1 MQCTMTF
8 HRKIALLLL
17 CFFTITAAHSEEQWV
32 LEKSQGPIK
41 VLSRHISQD
50 GSLQP
55 QKEIW
60 AKTLVKA
67 SPASLLRLLDDIAQA
82 PRWIDNCIAVKLL
95 ERGDSA
101 INIVQSTFSAPWPLQ
116 DRDMVTQ
123 SITHIK
129 GDSIVIDIQD
139 VGQQYPKQKNTVR
152 MTNIQGQ
159 WTVTKIDPDLIEI
172 SYQGTGNASGN
183 IPLWLANKVLIDS
196 TYQTFLQLGDF
207 ISHDKYQVA
216 LITH

>member
-1 MQCTMTF
+1 MTF

-17 CFFTITAAHSEEQWV
+17 CFFTITAAQSEEQWV
-32 LEKSQGPIK
+32 LEKSQGTIE
-41 VLSRHISQD
+41 VLSRHISQE

-60 AKTLVKA
+60 AKTVVKA
-67 SPASLLRLLDDIAQA
+67 SPSSLLRLLNDLRQA
-82 PRWIDNCIAVKLL
+82 PQWIDNCLDVRLL
-95 ERGDSA
+95 KGGDSN
-101 INIVQSTFSAPWPLQ
+101 INIVQSTFSAPWPMQ
-116 DRDMVTQ
+116 NRDMVTQ

-129 GDSIVIDIQD
+129 GDSIVINIQD
-139 VGQQYPKQKNTVR
+139 LGQQYPKQKNTVR

-159 WTVTKIDPDLIEI
+159 WTVTKIAPDLIEI

-183 IPLWLANKVLIDS
+183 VPLWLANKVLVDS
-196 TYQTFLQLGDF
+196 TYQTFLQLSDI
-207 ISHDKYQVA
+207 ISHDKYQLA